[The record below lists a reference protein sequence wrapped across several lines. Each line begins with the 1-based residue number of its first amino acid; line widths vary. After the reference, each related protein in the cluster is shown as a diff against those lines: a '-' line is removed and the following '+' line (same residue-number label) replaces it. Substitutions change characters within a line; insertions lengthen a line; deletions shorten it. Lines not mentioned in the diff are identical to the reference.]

1 MTRAMTIAESLFFIF
16 FTPHFQTINLRC
28 ETGSVAGAV
37 TSLSSDHHK
46 DEYSAALSGRQRP
59 TGAAIQDSLPP
70 RQRRLLRKSFRS
82 AAGSLRPPCL
92 SARAARI
99 SPSARHRHSRYG
111 PRPQSVLAPIMT
123 CVLNAES
130 RRPQYPCR
138 LRRTCYEQ
146 RFRPVFSR
154 LGGHLYRT

>member
-46 DEYSAALSGRQRP
+46 DESSAAPSGRQRP

-82 AAGSLRPPCL
+82 GRDS
-92 SARAARI
+92 
-99 SPSARHRHSRYG
+99 
-111 PRPQSVLAPIMT
+111 SVLRVSPPAPRGYHHPPGT
-123 CVLNAES
+123 GTAGTVPA
-130 RRPQYPCR
+130 
-138 LRRTCYEQ
+138 LRASSLPS
-146 RFRPVFSR
+146 RPVC
-154 LGGHLYRT
+154 